1 MILWVG
7 LIIKKTQL
15 SLLSLLSLSYIVALI
30 RELVNK
36 SFLSTSK
43 AFLSYRLVQSLTNIN
58 LDINMATSRGR
69 SLSHQSYNSREFSV
83 FLTTLSVPY
92 HERIKYQNSNP
103 SWSKQVETE
112 VISLVIPG
120 NLEQRTN
127 TDIQISNNNLPVES
141 QYVINKALVLNNTLS
156 MYVEH
161 EITVLVEINTQ
172 STYYEVS
179 LSYNIN

>member
-1 MILWVG
+1 M
-7 LIIKKTQL
+7 
-15 SLLSLLSLSYIVALI
+15 
-30 RELVNK
+30 
-36 SFLSTSK
+36 
-43 AFLSYRLVQSLTNIN
+43 
-58 LDINMATSRGR
+58 
-69 SLSHQSYNSREFSV
+69 
-83 FLTTLSVPY
+83 TTLSVPY